1 MHFRFS
7 EHQGRT
13 VFLIYRTRIIAEI
26 TRPSHLNVIKEPDLG
41 PHLFQS
47 DPHRELL
54 N

>member
-1 MHFRFS
+1 MHFRFQS
-7 EHQGRT
+7 IREDS
-13 VFLIYRTRIIAEI
+13 FLIYRTRIIAEI